1 MGWLFMSSTINPK
14 EIQQLLTKYRNVPF
28 VHNGRSI
35 EKGLDCLGFV
45 ILFYREFGI
54 ELPNDDGKFIEKDW
68 YKRDPNR
75 FIRAIESLNYP
86 KVSPY
91 ELQPLDM
98 VYFAISRNII
108 THTGVMINEYE
119 FAHMSPK
126 KGFRIDRFTLPWRRR
141 FRGAIR
147 LIDKNSP

>member
-1 MGWLFMSSTINPK
+1 MIYSANPETIK
-14 EIQQLLTKYRNVPF
+14 QILEKYKNVPF

-35 EKGLDCLGFV
+35 KEGLDCLGFV

-54 ELPNDDGKFIEKDW
+54 ELPNDDGKFIEEDW
-68 YKRDPNR
+68 YKSDPLR
-75 FIRAIESLNYP
+75 YIRAIKSLNYP
-86 KVSPY
+86 EVNPY
-91 ELQPLDM
+91 ELQALDM

-108 THTGVMINEYE
+108 THTGVMINSYE

-126 KGFRIDRFTLPWRRR
+126 KGFQIDRFTLPWRRR

-147 LIDKNSP
+147 IIQE

>member
-1 MGWLFMSSTINPK
+1 MNSTINTQK
-14 EIQQLLTKYRNVPF
+14 IKQVLSKYKNVPF

-35 EKGLDCLGFV
+35 EEGLDCLGF
-45 ILFYREFGI
+45 IISFYREFGI

-68 YKRDPNR
+68 YKKDPNR
-75 FIRAIESLNYP
+75 YIRAIESLNCP

-98 VYFAISRNII
+98 VYFAISKNII
-108 THTGVMINEYE
+108 THTAVMISRHE

-147 LIDKNSP
+147 LIDKK